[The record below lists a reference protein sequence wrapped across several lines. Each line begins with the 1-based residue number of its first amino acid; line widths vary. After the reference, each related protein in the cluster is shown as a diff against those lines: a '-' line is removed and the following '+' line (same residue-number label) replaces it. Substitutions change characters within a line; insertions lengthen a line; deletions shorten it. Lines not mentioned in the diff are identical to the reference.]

1 MEIEAQQ
8 KRSKTRLGI
17 VLLILTTVLL
27 STIGGGLLGG
37 IAGYAIALN
46 QRPEA
51 LANQSLTNITV
62 PASDELTSIVP
73 TLSSVSENSA
83 AVVTENE
90 ALIEAVERVKLAT
103 VTVLNANGQGVGSGS
118 GVIIDPAGYILT
130 NQHVIEGANQVEV
143 IFSHGG
149 DVPAQIVGS
158 SSEFDLAILKV
169 DASYVPAVAVLGDSS
184 ALRPGERVAA
194 IGSALG
200 GFRNTVTSGVLSAH
214 NRTFPGKRHGL
225 LQTDAAINHGNSGG
239 PLINLQGEVIGI
251 NVMVLRG
258 NFGGDIPE
266 GLGFSIPSNTAKM
279 VAKQL
284 IEKGT
289 VEVPFL
295 GVSPEDLNPQL
306 SMENNLSVVTGSL
319 ITEVVRGSPAAAAGL
334 QPGDVIMAVNQQL
347 VDDAHPLSQLLLQQE
362 VGNSVQLT
370 IVRGQDQFDISVTL
384 TQDSSR

>member
-1 MEIEAQQ
+1 MPI
-8 KRSKTRLGI
+8 
-17 VLLILTTVLL
+17 
-27 STIGGGLLGG
+27 
-37 IAGYAIALN
+37 
-46 QRPEA
+46 
-51 LANQSLTNITV
+51 LANAQVTTFPLL
-62 PASDELTSIVP
+62 PDDASNENLASIVP
-73 TLSSVSENSA
+73 TLPPATESNA
-83 AVVTENE
+83 IAIPENE
-90 ALIEAVERVKLAT
+90 ALINAVDQVKLAT
-103 VTVLNANGQGVGSGS
+103 VTVLNYNGQNVGSGS
-118 GVIIDPAGYILT
+118 GVIIDQAGYIIT
-130 NQHVIEGANQVEV
+130 NQHVIEDARDVEV

-169 DASYVPAVAVLGDSS
+169 DAGVVPAVAIFGDSS
-184 ALRPGERVAA
+184 VLRAGERVAA

-200 GFRNTVTSGVLSAH
+200 GFRNTVTSGVISAH

-239 PLINLQGEVIGI
+239 PLVNLQGEVIGI

-284 IEKGT
+284 IEKGH
-289 VEVPFL
+289 VEIPFL

-306 SMENNLSVVTGSL
+306 SIEHNLSVVTGAL
-319 ITEVVRGSPAAAAGL
+319 ITEVVPSSPAAAAGL
-334 QPGDVIMAVNQQL
+334 KTGDVILAVNKQI
-347 VDDAHPLSQLLLQQE
+347 VDDGHPLSQLLLQQQ
-362 VGNSVQLT
+362 VGDSVDLT

-384 TQDSSR
+384 GQSSAQ